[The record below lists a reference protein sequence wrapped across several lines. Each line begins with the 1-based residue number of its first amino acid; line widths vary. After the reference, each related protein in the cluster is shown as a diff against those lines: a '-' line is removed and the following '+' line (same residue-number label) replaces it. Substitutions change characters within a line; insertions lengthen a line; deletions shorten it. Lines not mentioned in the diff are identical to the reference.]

1 MRRSRLS
8 QYKQNKLIE
17 LFIAGVTART
27 AAQLVG
33 VNKNTAAYYFHRLR
47 LLIFHNSLHL
57 EMFDGE
63 VEVDESYFG
72 GQRKGKRGRGAA
84 SKVVVFGLLK
94 RNARFTPLLC
104 PIHKLP
110 LYCR

>member
-57 EMFDGE
+57 EMLQTILCGQEKFPVWGMPK
-63 VEVDESYFG
+63 YFLYG
-72 GQRKGKRGRGAA
+72 MEMGQ
-84 SKVVVFGLLK
+84 
-94 RNARFTPLLC
+94 
-104 PIHKLP
+104 
-110 LYCR
+110 